1 MNNDDGKKP
10 NKPYLKTNK
19 IGGIAFEFTCTYDGE
34 EREGIEIEE
43 KKPFPCGVRF
53 EPTAL
58 WNQVRNSSTMSISVG
73 QLLFMVH

>member
-43 KKPFPCGVRF
+43 KKAF
-53 EPTAL
+53 
-58 WNQVRNSSTMSISVG
+58 SVWC
-73 QLLFMVH
+73 

>member
-43 KKPFPCGVRF
+43 KSLFRVVLDLNP
-53 EPTAL
+53 
-58 WNQVRNSSTMSISVG
+58 
-73 QLLFMVH
+73 QLFGTKSGTLPQCL